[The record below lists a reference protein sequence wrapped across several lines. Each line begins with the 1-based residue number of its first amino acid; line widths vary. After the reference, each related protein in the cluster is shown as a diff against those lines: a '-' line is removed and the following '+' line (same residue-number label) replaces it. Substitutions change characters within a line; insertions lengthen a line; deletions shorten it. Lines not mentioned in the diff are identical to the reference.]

1 MSIYLE
7 FPSIEDYPV
16 FIPAEQVYTLLPD
29 WLVEFQVS
37 K

>member
-16 FIPAEQVYTLLPD
+16 YIAPKQNVKTSTEKDEQNSSD
-29 WLVEFQVS
+29 
-37 K
+37 